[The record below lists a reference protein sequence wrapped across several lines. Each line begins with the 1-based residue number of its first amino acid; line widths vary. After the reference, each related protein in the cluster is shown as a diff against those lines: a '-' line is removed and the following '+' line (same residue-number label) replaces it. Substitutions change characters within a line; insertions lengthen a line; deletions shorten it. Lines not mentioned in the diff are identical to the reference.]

1 MSIEEQI
8 KNIAKE
14 ELKGEIFK
22 IEEGIRGYLE
32 EELEEIKSQLTDLKS
47 RTEELEK
54 RLDDRM
60 NLLVRLRKY
69 TLDSLMSEYKRLME
83 AVRPEKEESAENTEL

>member
-8 KNIAKE
+8 KSIVKE
-14 ELKGEIFK
+14 ELKGEISK
-22 IEEGIRGYLE
+22 IEEGLRGYLE
-32 EELEEIKSQLTDLKS
+32 EELEEIKSQLTILKS